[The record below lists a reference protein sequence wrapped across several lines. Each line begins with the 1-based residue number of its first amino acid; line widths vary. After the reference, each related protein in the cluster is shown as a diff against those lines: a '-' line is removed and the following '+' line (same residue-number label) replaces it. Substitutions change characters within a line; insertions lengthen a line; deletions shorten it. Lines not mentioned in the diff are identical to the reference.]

1 MVKLNTCI
9 PAPNQLDL
17 VASYQ
22 AKLQYDFF
30 KNQLDLNRN
39 QMMLEQRKAYETEIQ
54 KVKIQYRTFLDMLSY
69 SICEDSQ
76 GNMIFAITDPS
87 NGKIAAKPLLN
98 VCKFQSVLYFAY
110 QPELHFVLGI
120 NWEGSM
126 NGTVYFKKAN
136 QGISPQNFLKNLKA
150 RGVLFLVSGRTEKKA
165 AEALLAY
172 SFQHAETVEL
182 PYFRGWNFMSEG
194 SWHFADERALI
205 MKEIEKNAV

>member
-1 MVKLNTCI
+1 MVNFGTCI
-9 PAPNQLDL
+9 PAPSQLDL

-22 AKLQYDFF
+22 AKLQYEVL
-30 KNQLDLNRN
+30 KNQVDINKN
-39 QMMLEQRKAYETEIQ
+39 QMMLEQRKAFETEIQ
-54 KVKIQYRTFLDMLSY
+54 EIKIRYRTFLDMLSY

-76 GNMIFAITDPS
+76 GNVIFAITDPS

-98 VCKFQSVLYFAY
+98 VRRFRSVLYCAY

-165 AEALLAY
+165 VEALLAY

-182 PYFRGWNFMSEG
+182 PCYHGWNFMSEG
-194 SWHFADERALI
+194 SWHFANERALI